1 MHFKHITN
9 SVILMTA
16 LVLLLAACGG
26 GDTSSTPAPSPTIQS
41 GTVTVSTPGTA
52 PIVVLTP
59 TSQGGSISK
68 QSITLADRTLTM
80 EQVSQKPGADAS
92 STAVSI
98 TITITDTS
106 SAAIQNKS
114 TFYQLVGAE
123 GDAFGTQSS
132 VTPGFYGSI
141 TSRQTRGGTITFQVP
156 TGAAQHLQLLYR
168 PEVATETVL
177 VPLNK

>member
-1 MHFKHITN
+1 MHFKHIAI
-9 SVILMTA
+9 SVVLMAA
-16 LVLLLAACGG
+16 LLLLLAACGG
-26 GDTSSTPAPSPTIQS
+26 GDTNSPPAPSPAIQS
-41 GTVTVSTPGTA
+41 GTVVASTPGTA

-68 QSITLADRTLTM
+68 QTITLADRTLTL
-80 EQVSQKPGADAS
+80 EHASQKPGADAS
-92 STAVSI
+92 STAISV

-114 TFYQLVGAE
+114 SFYQLIGAE

-132 VTPGFYGSI
+132 VTPRFYGSI
-141 TSRQTRGGTITFQVP
+141 AARQTRSGTITFQVP
-156 TGAAQHLQLLYR
+156 TGAAQRLQLLYR